1 MAHEPL
7 ESIINLLEFDESEAR
22 DFESNR
28 PRFGSIRLKIRSKSS
43 KNSGS
48 VVSPRAHAYIDDV
61 VIASQTLEDHIHH
74 LRTVFSVFS
83 SVGISVNP
91 SKAFI
96 SFP

>member
-7 ESIINLLEFDESEAR
+7 ELIINLLESDESEAR

-48 VVSPRAHAYIDDV
+48 VVSPTGLYAPC
-61 VIASQTLEDHIHH
+61 SLTLD
-74 LRTVFSVFS
+74 LSTQ
-83 SVGISVNP
+83 GLKGMLGNL
-91 SKAFI
+91 KL
-96 SFP
+96 

>member
-48 VVSPRAHAYIDDV
+48 VVSPTY
-61 VIASQTLEDHIHH
+61 
-74 LRTVFSVFS
+74 SVL
-83 SVGISVNP
+83 
-91 SKAFI
+91 
-96 SFP
+96 